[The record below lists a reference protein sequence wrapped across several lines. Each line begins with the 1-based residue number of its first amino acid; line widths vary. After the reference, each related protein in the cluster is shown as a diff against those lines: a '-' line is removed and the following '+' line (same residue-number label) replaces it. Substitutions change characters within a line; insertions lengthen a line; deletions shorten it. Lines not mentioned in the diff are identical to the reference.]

1 MQNAEKYD
9 KIIMA
14 TLNVKADDYQV
25 KVFNALNK
33 EKVVVVSLR
42 SPYDNMHLKGLENYI
57 CLYEV
62 TKWSLMSL
70 AKCLQGKVK
79 FQGKLPIKLVR

>member
-1 MQNAEKYD
+1 MYFTSKVD
-9 KIIMA
+9 KQKNH
-14 TLNVKADDYQV
+14 LSD
-25 KVFNALNK
+25 K

-42 SPYDNMHLKGLENYI
+42 SPYDNMHLNGLENYI

-70 AKCLQGKVK
+70 AKCLQGKVE